1 MLFEY
6 GVADIKPAS
15 LSSLC
20 QVGETWSS
28 WAGFCA
34 IHPLYTRCTWSLL
47 IFDEHVW
54 LNKEFKFTTRLFACF
69 TVKLRVMECYRKSEA
84 LFRFP
89 FQSSGI
95 RVGLIPSQIWYL
107 SVSTRGNIFR
117 LYRPIL
123 SGFTAFRSIHRS
135 IRGSAGR
142 SLGRSV
148 GRPTSLLST
157 EPIDHKSGIGVRV
170 RSPSLPPLTPQFV
183 FGFGCL
189 KAANMIEHLSDEAG
203 GGRREAERVSMAHW
217 VLISASSFFV
227 PTDGRI
233 EHSFDCIVAN
243 WIRYGLA
250 ITAYSLSSG
259 KIHLT
264 FPNCSQ
270 SIFP

>member
-34 IHPLYTRCTWSLL
+34 IHILYTRCTWSLL

-95 RVGLIPSQIWYL
+95 RVGLIPSQIGYL

-135 IRGSAGR
+135 IRGSVDQRLSYQRNQLTINQELA
-142 SLGRSV
+142 SASV
-148 GRPTSLLST
+148 PPPSLLS
-157 EPIDHKSGIGVRV
+157 PL
-170 RSPSLPPLTPQFV
+170 SLF
-183 FGFGCL
+183 
-189 KAANMIEHLSDEAG
+189 
-203 GGRREAERVSMAHW
+203 
-217 VLISASSFFV
+217 SAS
-227 PTDGRI
+227 
-233 EHSFDCIVAN
+233 A
-243 WIRYGLA
+243 A
-250 ITAYSLSSG
+250 
-259 KIHLT
+259 
-264 FPNCSQ
+264 
-270 SIFP
+270 